1 MIGKLHPTAQAN
13 SWKSLEKFM
22 FRFPFADAP
31 RLPQFTQCKEAAK
44 KPRRR
49 AHSVCRCGHG
59 TRSVPTTAICLLSVI
74 GGTCEPAAPARAGL
88 EIANDQVK
96 VKVPLS
102 PRCPL
107 QKNAARREVAGS
119 LFGWTNRIKS

>member
-1 MIGKLHPTAQAN
+1 MIGKLHPTSQAN

-22 FRFPFADAP
+22 FRFPFANAH
-31 RLPQFTQCKEAAK
+31 RLTQFTQCKEAAK
-44 KPRRR
+44 KPRSR

-88 EIANDQVK
+88 GIANDQVK
-96 VKVPLS
+96 VKGS
-102 PRCPL
+102 PITKMHMAKKCSAKRSCRFPFWL
-107 QKNAARREVAGS
+107 G
-119 LFGWTNRIKS
+119 